1 MKHYV
6 IRIDDD
12 GFAMG
17 GAMWEDNAKDKI
29 DAKEK
34 VNAVLAEDGSVLSPA
49 VDAIAEVPA
58 YIGDPL
64 PFDLVLTPI
73 VSDGGIKY
81 RAKWNGSV
89 WVDGGGQ
96 LPVVL
101 PSVSPRQIRQAL
113 TIAGLRASV
122 ELAVSSG
129 DQNIKDWWEFST
141 SFERNNAQVVAM
153 GVSLGVA
160 DESLNDLWTL
170 AATL

>member
-1 MKHYV
+1 MEHYV
-6 IRIDDD
+6 VRIDNE
-12 GFAMG
+12 GFAIG

-34 VNAVLAEDGSVLSPA
+34 VHAVLAEDGSVISPV
-49 VDAIAEVPA
+49 VDAIEEVQA

-64 PFDLVLTPI
+64 PSDLVLAPI
-73 VSDGGIKY
+73 VNDGGIQY
-81 RAKWNGSV
+81 RAKWNGSA
-89 WVDGGGQ
+89 WVEGGVP
-96 LPVVL
+96 LPMVL
-101 PSVSPRQIRQAL
+101 FPVSPRQIRQAL

-129 DQNIKDWWEFST
+129 HQNIKDWWEFST